1 MLALFTRLFT
11 IRPHVSHITNNS
23 EVKENTMDE
32 ILSYNLR
39 PDGYQIIIRQ
49 DDGKLLILTPASAQ
63 VSDDNQ
69 EKYVCALGVANGFR
83 NPDQVWVI

>member
-1 MLALFTRLFT
+1 
-11 IRPHVSHITNNS
+11 
-23 EVKENTMDE
+23 MDE

-49 DDGKLLILTPASAQ
+49 ANGKLLILTPTSAQ

-69 EKYVCALGVANGFR
+69 QKYVCALGVANGLR
-83 NPDQVWVI
+83 SPDQLWVI

>member
-1 MLALFTRLFT
+1 
-11 IRPHVSHITNNS
+11 
-23 EVKENTMDE
+23 MDE

-49 DDGKLLILTPASAQ
+49 DNGKLLILTPTSSQ

-69 EKYVCALGVANGFR
+69 QKYVCAIGVANGLT
-83 NPDQVWVI
+83 DQNQPWVI

>member
-1 MLALFTRLFT
+1 
-11 IRPHVSHITNNS
+11 
-23 EVKENTMDE
+23 MDE

-49 DDGKLLILTPASAQ
+49 ANGKLLILTPTSAQ

-69 EKYVCALGVANGFR
+69 EKYVCALGVANGLKD
-83 NPDQVWVI
+83 PDQVWVI